1 MTQNDEIRR
10 LNARIDSLTFQI
22 KQMNDFKEEN
32 IRIKQGLKKSTDEI
46 YQINKEKDKIEQGI
60 STVFNSFKSLIRKKG
75 TDYAKL
81 KSSYNR
87 DLVERM
93 KKDNK
98 YFELKLS
105 SIDKKSKN
113 LLDDLYSKVKQYCSS
128 LSSGSGSQDNLMA
141 DINSIKYNLEKILN
155 EFNFVFKE
163 IEKILSLSSQYI
175 EEEDEETVRTLR
187 MIEVIVNEIDRII
200 PFIPGNQLVRNDS
213 LVQLG
218 LDANNYPRN
227 TPTIR
232 IILLEMQEIKRKR
245 QTQLRSILDEI
256 KFKSRNILTKKADLE
271 NEINN
276 ALNLINPNR
285 QRNNNQNNGEIF
297 DLETLFSN
305 ANKQNLSNIK
315 EFRNE
320 VVGELEKEIEDL
332 TKKIEAEKINAEDA
346 LKKIKEEFKK
356 QWGKLRA
363 EGCESIFS
371 HIKSGSA
378 IHFEKY
384 LEKYQQYK
392 DITDVIKDKVFSPDC
407 IIIKQGLLYCEN
419 SIEKIKKDINPIKCT
434 ILLKCS
440 NTDYIDDL
448 HDFLLKSLSFQS
460 YYEEYMSLSSFSNN
474 IEYNIKKITDI
485 QIYDVIFP
493 ILVLHFKNYDEFEK
507 QNSTYER
514 LLVNLIKSKAG
525 FIFYFHID
533 KKNNKELV
541 AINKK
546 LNNFIEK
553 SDSIQSILKESQYP
567 IIQNLAC
574 NLNGM
579 EFCIK
584 DQMEKLTNFKK
595 DIKYKIDDNELKNEY
610 FDKMFQ
616 VYNTHHIS
624 NDLDSIRNGPDEVQ
638 CRHRALDS
646 IMSYSLLS
654 LNLDKKPK
662 TRQLKEKEEIA
673 LNDKVESILDSIY
686 NNKISKDF
694 EEYLKEL
701 ISRKTFELYLKREKM
716 MADYDTQ
723 YDTSLL
729 TDEDDGEATKKMIY
743 KEIDNLI
750 EKKYKKDALKIIGRI
765 IWSSFFERYCP
776 KFYQLMQ
783 VGFKVPDDFCQFLV
797 DSLNN

>member
-1 MTQNDEIRR
+1 MSQKDEIRI
-10 LNARIDSLTFQI
+10 LNSRIDSLNYQI

-32 IRIKQGLKKSTDEI
+32 KRIKEGLKKSIDEI
-46 YQINKEKDKIEQGI
+46 YQINKEKDKIEQ
-60 STVFNSFKSLIRKKG
+60 SVSEVFNSFKQLIKKKG
-75 TDYAKL
+75 SDFSKL

-87 DLVERM
+87 DLIERM

-98 YFELKLS
+98 YFELKLN

-113 LLDDLYSKVKQYCSS
+113 LLDDLYSKVKQYCSG
-128 LSSGSGSQDNLMA
+128 LSSGSGSQDNLMV
-141 DINSIKYNLEKILN
+141 DINAIKYNLENILN
-155 EFNFVFKE
+155 EFNFIFKE

-175 EEEDEETVRTLR
+175 EEEDEETVRTLK
-187 MIEVIVNEIDRII
+187 MMEVMVNEIDRII
-200 PFIPGNQLVRNDS
+200 PFVPANQLVRNDS

-256 KFKSRNILTKKADLE
+256 KFKSKNILTKKADLE

-276 ALNLINPNR
+276 ALNLIDPNR
-285 QRNNNQNNGEIF
+285 KKNENQNNGEIF
-297 DLETLFSN
+297 DLETLFLN
-305 ANKQNLSNIK
+305 ANKQNLNNIR

-332 TKKIEAEKINAEDA
+332 TKKIEQEGKDAEDV

-371 HIKSGSA
+371 HIKSGSS
-378 IHFEKY
+378 IHFEKH
-384 LEKYQQYK
+384 LEKYQQYN

-407 IIIKQGLLYCEN
+407 IIIKQGLLNCDKT
-419 SIEKIKKDINPIKCT
+419 IEEIKKDINPVKCT
-434 ILLKCS
+434 ILLQNSK
-440 NTDYIDDL
+440 NDYINEL
-448 HDFLLKSLSFQS
+448 HEFLVKSLPFQN
-460 YYEEYMSLSSFSNN
+460 YYEENMSLSSFSYNV
-474 IEYNIKKITDI
+474 EYNIKKITAI

-493 ILVLHFKNYDEFEK
+493 ILVLHFKDYDEFEK
-507 QNSTYER
+507 EISTYER
-514 LLVNLIKSKAG
+514 LLVNCIKSKVG
-525 FIFYFHID
+525 FIFYFNIGKD
-533 KKNNKELV
+533 KEI
-541 AINKK
+541 ASINKK
-546 LNNFIEK
+546 LNTFIEK
-553 SDSIQSILKESQYP
+553 SDLIQSVLKESQYP
-567 IIQNLAC
+567 ISQNLAC
-574 NLNGM
+574 NKKGI
-579 EFCIK
+579 EFCGK
-584 DQMEKLTNFKK
+584 ETMEKLTNFKK
-595 DIKYKIDDNELKNEY
+595 DIKYNINEYELKNEY

-646 IMSYSLLS
+646 IMNYSLLS

-662 TRQLKEKEEIA
+662 TRQLKEREEIT
-673 LNDKVESILDSIY
+673 LNEKVGAILDSIY

-694 EEYLKEL
+694 EEYLEEL
-701 ISRKTFELYLKREKM
+701 ISRKSFELYLKRERV
-716 MADYDTQ
+716 MADFDTQ

-729 TDEDDGEATKKMIY
+729 TDEDDGEKTKKMIY
-743 KEIDNLI
+743 KEIEDLI
-750 EKKYKKDALKIIGRI
+750 EKKYKKDSLKIIGRI

-776 KFYQLMQ
+776 KFYLLMQ
-783 VGFKVPDDFCQFLV
+783 NGFKVPDDFCQFLV

>member
-1 MTQNDEIRR
+1 MKQNDEIRR
-10 LNARIDSLTFQI
+10 LNGRIDSLNYQI
-22 KQMNDFKEEN
+22 KQLNDYKEEN
-32 IRIKQGLKKSTDEI
+32 IRIKEGLKKSIDEI
-46 YQINKEKDKIEQGI
+46 YQINKEKDKIEQNV
-60 STVFNSFKSLIRKKG
+60 SVVFNSFKQLIKKKG
-75 TDYAKL
+75 TDYSKL

-87 DLVERM
+87 DLIERM

-98 YFELKLS
+98 YFELKLN

-113 LLDDLYSKVKQYCSS
+113 LLDDLYSKVKQYCSG
-128 LSSGSGSQDNLMA
+128 LSSGSGSQDNLMV
-141 DINSIKYNLEKILN
+141 DINAIKYNLEKILN

-187 MIEVIVNEIDRII
+187 MIEIIVNELDRIL
-200 PFIPGNQLVRNDS
+200 PFIPANQLVRNDS

-232 IILLEMQEIKRKR
+232 IILSEMQEIRRKR

-256 KFKSRNILTKKADLE
+256 KFKSTNILTKKADLE

-276 ALNLINPNR
+276 TLNLINPNR
-285 QRNNNQNNGEIF
+285 NRNDNQNNGEIL

-332 TKKIEAEKINAEDA
+332 TKKIEQEGKDAEDV

-363 EGCESIFS
+363 DGCESIFS
-371 HIKSGSA
+371 HIKSGSS
-378 IHFEKY
+378 IHFEKH

-392 DITDVIKDKVFSPDC
+392 DITDIIKDKVFSPDC
-407 IIIKQGLLYCEN
+407 IIIKHGLLYCDKT
-419 SIEKIKKDINPIKCT
+419 IDKIKKDINPVKCT
-434 ILLKCS
+434 ILLQSS
-440 NTDYIDDL
+440 NNNYIDEL
-448 HDFLLKSLSFQS
+448 HEFLVKSLPFQN
-460 YYEEYMSLSSFSNN
+460 YYKENMSLSSFSYN
-474 IEYNIKKITDI
+474 IEYNIKNITSI

-493 ILVLHFKNYDEFEK
+493 ILVLHFKDYAEFEK
-507 QNSTYER
+507 QNSTCER
-514 LLVNLIKSKAG
+514 LLVNCIKSKVG

-533 KKNNKELV
+533 KNKELV
-541 AINKK
+541 PINKK
-546 LNNFIEK
+546 INTFIEK
-553 SDSIQSILKESQYP
+553 SDSIQAALKETQYP
-567 IIQNLAC
+567 ISQNLAC
-574 NLNGM
+574 NLKGM
-579 EFCIK
+579 EFCAK
-584 DQMEKLTNFKK
+584 EQMEKLTNFKK
-595 DIKYKIDDNELKNEY
+595 DIKYKIDDYELKEEY

-624 NDLDSIRNGPDEVQ
+624 DDLDCIRNGPDEVQ

-646 IMSYSLLS
+646 IMSFSLLS

-662 TRQLKEKEEIA
+662 TRQLKEKEEIT
-673 LNDKVESILDSIY
+673 LNEKVESILDSIY

-694 EEYLKEL
+694 EEYLEEL
-701 ISRKTFELYLKREKM
+701 ITRKTFELYLNREKM
-716 MADYDTQ
+716 MADFDTQ
-723 YDTSLL
+723 YDTTLL
-729 TDEDDGEATKKMIY
+729 TDEDDGEKTKKMIY
-743 KEIDNLI
+743 KEIENLI

-765 IWSSFFERYCP
+765 IWSAFFERYCP
-776 KFYQLMQ
+776 KFYLLMQ
-783 VGFKVPDDFCQFLV
+783 TGFKVPDDFCQFLV
-797 DSLNN
+797 DSLNS

>member
-1 MTQNDEIRR
+1 MSQKDEIRI
-10 LNARIDSLTFQI
+10 LNSRIDSLNYQI

-32 IRIKQGLKKSTDEI
+32 KRIKEGLKKSIDEI
-46 YQINKEKDKIEQGI
+46 YQINKEKDKIEQ
-60 STVFNSFKSLIRKKG
+60 SVSEVFNSFKQLIKKKG
-75 TDYAKL
+75 SDFSKL

-87 DLVERM
+87 DLIERM

-98 YFELKLS
+98 YFELKLN

-113 LLDDLYSKVKQYCSS
+113 LLDDLYSKVKQYCSG
-128 LSSGSGSQDNLMA
+128 LSSGSGSQDNLMV
-141 DINSIKYNLEKILN
+141 DINAIKYNLENILN
-155 EFNFVFKE
+155 EFNFIFKE

-187 MIEVIVNEIDRII
+187 MMEVMVNEIDRII
-200 PFIPGNQLVRNDS
+200 PFVPANQLVRNDS

-256 KFKSRNILTKKADLE
+256 KFKSKNILTKKADLE

-276 ALNLINPNR
+276 ALNLIDPNR
-285 QRNNNQNNGEIF
+285 KKNENQNNGEIF

-305 ANKQNLSNIK
+305 ANKQNLNNIK

-332 TKKIEAEKINAEDA
+332 TKKIEQEGKDAEDV

-371 HIKSGSA
+371 HIKSGSS
-378 IHFEKY
+378 IHFEKH
-384 LEKYQQYK
+384 LEKYQQYN

-407 IIIKQGLLYCEN
+407 IIIKQGLLNCDKT
-419 SIEKIKKDINPIKCT
+419 IEEIKKDINPVKCT
-434 ILLKCS
+434 ILLQNSK
-440 NTDYIDDL
+440 NDYINEL
-448 HDFLLKSLSFQS
+448 HEFLVKSLPFQN
-460 YYEEYMSLSSFSNN
+460 YYEENMSLSSFSYNV
-474 IEYNIKKITDI
+474 EYNIKKITAI

-493 ILVLHFKNYDEFEK
+493 ILVLHFKDYDEFEK
-507 QNSTYER
+507 EISTYER
-514 LLVNLIKSKAG
+514 LLVNCIKSKVG
-525 FIFYFHID
+525 FIFYFNIGKD
-533 KKNNKELV
+533 KEI
-541 AINKK
+541 ASINKK
-546 LNNFIEK
+546 LNTFIEK
-553 SDSIQSILKESQYP
+553 SDLIQSVLKESQYP
-567 IIQNLAC
+567 ISQNLAC
-574 NLNGM
+574 NKKGI
-579 EFCIK
+579 EFCGK
-584 DQMEKLTNFKK
+584 ETMEKLTNFKK
-595 DIKYKIDDNELKNEY
+595 DIKYNINEYELKNEY

-646 IMSYSLLS
+646 IMNYSLLS

-662 TRQLKEKEEIA
+662 TRQLKEREEIT
-673 LNDKVESILDSIY
+673 LNEKVGAILDSIY

-694 EEYLKEL
+694 EEYLEEL
-701 ISRKTFELYLKREKM
+701 ISRKSFELYLKRERV
-716 MADYDTQ
+716 MADFDTQ

-729 TDEDDGEATKKMIY
+729 TDEDDGEKTKKMIY
-743 KEIDNLI
+743 KEIEDLI
-750 EKKYKKDALKIIGRI
+750 EKKYKKDSLKIIGRI

-776 KFYQLMQ
+776 KFYLLMQ
-783 VGFKVPDDFCQFLV
+783 NGFKVPDDFCQFLV

>member
-1 MTQNDEIRR
+1 
-10 LNARIDSLTFQI
+10 
-22 KQMNDFKEEN
+22 MNDFKEEN
-32 IRIKQGLKKSTDEI
+32 KRIKEGLKKSIDEI
-46 YQINKEKDKIEQGI
+46 YQINKEKDKIEQNV
-60 STVFNSFKSLIRKKG
+60 SAVFNSFKQLIKKKG
-75 TDYAKL
+75 TDYSKL

-87 DLVERM
+87 DLIERM

-98 YFELKLS
+98 YFELKLN

-113 LLDDLYSKVKQYCSS
+113 LLDDLYSKVKQYCSG
-128 LSSGSGSQDNLMA
+128 LSSGSGSQDNLMV
-141 DINSIKYNLEKILN
+141 DINAIKYNLEKILN
-155 EFNFVFKE
+155 EFNFIFKE

-187 MIEVIVNEIDRII
+187 MIEVIVNEIDRIL
-200 PFIPGNQLVRNDS
+200 PFVPANQLVRNDS
-213 LVQLG
+213 LVLLG
-218 LDANNYPRN
+218 LNSNNYPRN

-256 KFKSRNILTKKADLE
+256 KFKSKNILTKKADLE

-276 ALNLINPNR
+276 ALNLINPDR
-285 QRNNNQNNGEIF
+285 KKDSQNNGEIL

-305 ANKQNLSNIK
+305 ANKQSLNNIK

-332 TKKIEAEKINAEDA
+332 TKKIEQEGKNAEDT

-356 QWGKLRA
+356 QWGKLRS

-371 HIKSGSA
+371 HIKSGSS
-378 IHFEKY
+378 IHFEKHH
-384 LEKYQQYK
+384 EKYQQYK

-407 IIIKQGLLYCEN
+407 VIIKQGLLYCEKT
-419 SIEKIKKDINPIKCT
+419 IEKIKKDINPVKCT
-434 ILLKCS
+434 ILLK
-440 NTDYIDDL
+440 NMNNDYIDEL
-448 HDFLLKSLSFQS
+448 HEFLVKSLPYQNYFD
-460 YYEEYMSLSSFSNN
+460 ENMSLSSFSYNV
-474 IEYNIKKITDI
+474 ESNIKKITGI
-485 QIYDVIFP
+485 QIFDVIFP
-493 ILVLHFKNYDEFEK
+493 ILILHFKNYDEFEK

-514 LLVNLIKSKAG
+514 LLVNCIKSKVG
-525 FIFYFHID
+525 FIFYFNID
-533 KKNNKELV
+533 KNKELV
-541 AINKK
+541 PINKK
-546 LNNFIEK
+546 INTFIEK
-553 SDSIQSILKESQYP
+553 SDSIQSVLKETQYP
-567 IIQNLAC
+567 ISQNLAC
-574 NLNGM
+574 NLKGM
-579 EFCIK
+579 EFCAK
-584 DQMEKLTNFKK
+584 EQMEKLTSFKK
-595 DIKYKIDDNELKNEY
+595 DIKYKIDDYELKNEY

-662 TRQLKEKEEIA
+662 TRQLKEKEEIT
-673 LNDKVESILDSIY
+673 LNEKVESILDNIY
-686 NNKISKDF
+686 HNKISKDF

-701 ISRKTFELYLKREKM
+701 ITRKTFELYLKREKI
-716 MADYDTQ
+716 MADFDAQ

-729 TDEDDGEATKKMIY
+729 TEEDDEEKTKKMLY
-743 KEIDNLI
+743 KEIENLI

-765 IWSSFFERYCP
+765 IWSTFFERYCP
-776 KFYQLMQ
+776 KFYLLMQ
-783 VGFKVPDDFCQFLV
+783 DGFKVPDDFCQFLV

>member
-1 MTQNDEIRR
+1 
-10 LNARIDSLTFQI
+10 
-22 KQMNDFKEEN
+22 
-32 IRIKQGLKKSTDEI
+32 
-46 YQINKEKDKIEQGI
+46 
-60 STVFNSFKSLIRKKG
+60 
-75 TDYAKL
+75 
-81 KSSYNR
+81 
-87 DLVERM
+87 M

-98 YFELKLS
+98 YFELKLN

-113 LLDDLYSKVKQYCSS
+113 LLDDLYSKVKQYCSG
-128 LSSGSGSQDNLMA
+128 LSSGSGSQDNLMV
-141 DINSIKYNLEKILN
+141 DINAIKYNLENILN
-155 EFNFVFKE
+155 EFNFIFKE

-187 MIEVIVNEIDRII
+187 MMEVMVNEIDRII
-200 PFIPGNQLVRNDS
+200 PFVPANQLVRNDS

-256 KFKSRNILTKKADLE
+256 KFKSKNILTKKADLE

-276 ALNLINPNR
+276 ALNLIDPNR
-285 QRNNNQNNGEIF
+285 KKNENQNNGEIF
-297 DLETLFSN
+297 DLETLFLN
-305 ANKQNLSNIK
+305 ANKQNLNNIR

-332 TKKIEAEKINAEDA
+332 TKKIEQEGKDAEDV

-371 HIKSGSA
+371 HIKSGSS
-378 IHFEKY
+378 IHFEKH
-384 LEKYQQYK
+384 LEKYQQYN
-392 DITDVIKDKVFSPDC
+392 DITDVIKDKVFSSDC
-407 IIIKQGLLYCEN
+407 IIIKQGLLNCDKT
-419 SIEKIKKDINPIKCT
+419 IEEIKKDINPVKCT
-434 ILLKCS
+434 ILLQNSK
-440 NTDYIDDL
+440 NDYINEL
-448 HDFLLKSLSFQS
+448 HEFLVKSLPFQN
-460 YYEEYMSLSSFSNN
+460 YYEENMSLSSFSYNV
-474 IEYNIKKITDI
+474 EYNIKKITAI

-493 ILVLHFKNYDEFEK
+493 ILVLHFKDYDEFEK
-507 QNSTYER
+507 EISTYER
-514 LLVNLIKSKAG
+514 LLVNCIKSKVG
-525 FIFYFHID
+525 FIFYFNIGKD
-533 KKNNKELV
+533 KEI
-541 AINKK
+541 ASINKK
-546 LNNFIEK
+546 LNTFIEK
-553 SDSIQSILKESQYP
+553 SDLIQSVLKESQYP
-567 IIQNLAC
+567 ISQNLAC
-574 NLNGM
+574 NKKGI
-579 EFCIK
+579 EFCGK
-584 DQMEKLTNFKK
+584 ETMEKLTNFKK
-595 DIKYKIDDNELKNEY
+595 DIKYNINEYELKNEY

-646 IMSYSLLS
+646 IMNYSLLS

-662 TRQLKEKEEIA
+662 TRQLKEREEIT
-673 LNDKVESILDSIY
+673 LNEKVGAILDSIY

-694 EEYLKEL
+694 EEYLEEL
-701 ISRKTFELYLKREKM
+701 ISRKSFELYLKRERV
-716 MADYDTQ
+716 MADFDTQ

-729 TDEDDGEATKKMIY
+729 TDEDDGEKTKKMIY
-743 KEIDNLI
+743 SEIENLI

-776 KFYQLMQ
+776 KFYLLMQ
-783 VGFKVPDDFCQFLV
+783 NGFKVPDDFCQFLV